1 MSNEIQAREALEEA
15 ISRYSVPDLA
25 ARWDIDSRTIE
36 SWRSKSI
43 KNPGLI
49 IDATFTLLE
58 QPRGQKNVAEPDFSF
73 IDLFAG
79 IGGTRLGFESIGG
92 ECVFTSEWDKFAQ
105 ETYRANFPPTHPIS
119 GDIREVNAED
129 VPDHDVLIAGF
140 PCQPFSLAGVSKKNS
155 LGRAHGFA
163 CNTQGTLFFD
173 IARILDAKRPSAF
186 LLENVKNLAGHDKGR
201 TLEVILK
208 TLHDEL
214 GYHVDYKVIDAR
226 HFVPQHRERV
236 FIVGFREPTTFAW
249 DQVNVPSGP
258 NPLLGS
264 ILHPEDGSEMA
275 EAEFTVGRKAFVN
288 SKYTLSKKL
297 WKYLRDYAAK
307 HQAKGNGFGYSRF
320 DETGV
325 ARTLSARY
333 HKDGSEILISRGAR
347 KNPRRL
353 TPRECARLMGF
364 PDTFNIPVSDTQAYR
379 QFGNSIVVPVVS
391 SVAAAMYPHLMAVK
405 QESESDQLTMVV

>member
-1 MSNEIQAREALEEA
+1 MSDEIQARDALEQA
-15 ISRYSVPDLA
+15 ISRYSVSDLA
-25 ARWDIDSRTIE
+25 ERWDVDSRTIE

-58 QPRGQKNVAEPDFSF
+58 QPHDKEKRSEPDFSF

-79 IGGTRLGFESIGG
+79 IGGTRLGFESVGG
-92 ECVFTSEWDKFAQ
+92 ACVFTSEWDKFAQ
-105 ETYRANFPPTHPIS
+105 ETYRANFPPTHSIT
-119 GDIREVNAED
+119 GDIREVAESE

-163 CNTQGTLFFD
+163 CDTQGTLFFD

-201 TLEVILK
+201 TLDVILK
-208 TLHDEL
+208 TLQDEL
-214 GYHVDYKVIDAR
+214 GYYVDYKVIDAR

-236 FIVGFREPTTFAW
+236 FIVGFRQPTTFAW
-249 DQVNVPSGP
+249 DQVLMPDGDD
-258 NPLLGS
+258 PLLGS
-264 ILHPEDGSEMA
+264 ILHPENGDELA
-275 EAEFTVGRKAFVN
+275 EPEFTLGAKALVN

-307 HQAKGNGFGYSRF
+307 HREKGNGFGYSRF
-320 DETGV
+320 GPDGV

-333 HKDGSEILISRGAR
+333 HKDGSEVLISRGPR

-364 PDTFNIPVSDTQAYR
+364 PDSFRIPVSDTQAYR
-379 QFGNSIVVPVVS
+379 QFGNSVVVPVVQA
-391 SVAAAMYPHLMAVK
+391 VATAMYPHLMTVK
-405 QESESDQLTMVV
+405 QRAESAQVSMVV

>member
-1 MSNEIQAREALEEA
+1 M
-15 ISRYSVPDLA
+15 
-25 ARWDIDSRTIE
+25 DSRTIE

-49 IDATFTLLE
+49 IDATLTLLE
-58 QPRGQKNVAEPDFSF
+58 SPQQQAASTEPNFSF

-79 IGGTRLGFESIGG
+79 IGGTRLGFEKIGG

-105 ETYRANFPPTHPIS
+105 ETYRANFPPTHSIT
-119 GDIREVNAED
+119 GDIREVVESD

-163 CNTQGTLFFD
+163 CETQGTLFFD
-173 IARILDAKRPSAF
+173 IARILNAKRPAAF

-236 FIVGFREPTTFAW
+236 FIVGFREPTNFDW
-249 DQVNVPSGP
+249 DQVVMPDGDD
-258 NPLLGS
+258 PLLGS
-264 ILHPEDGSEMA
+264 ILHSENGNEIGRAGLYAWPEG
-275 EAEFTVGRKAFVN
+275 VG
-288 SKYTLSKKL
+288 
-297 WKYLRDYAAK
+297 
-307 HQAKGNGFGYSRF
+307 
-320 DETGV
+320 E
-325 ARTLSARY
+325 
-333 HKDGSEILISRGAR
+333 
-347 KNPRRL
+347 
-353 TPRECARLMGF
+353 
-364 PDTFNIPVSDTQAYR
+364 
-379 QFGNSIVVPVVS
+379 
-391 SVAAAMYPHLMAVK
+391 
-405 QESESDQLTMVV
+405 